1 MIGVM
6 DRHQWDERYA
16 TDELIWRGEPNRFLV
31 EEVAAMEPGRAL
43 DLACGEGRNA
53 IWLAE
58 RGWTVTGVDFSP
70 VGLAKAS
77 RLAAERGVRVSW
89 IEKDVVAWSPPDESF
104 DLVIVLYLQLPSE
117 ARHRALSGAAGAV
130 APGGT
135 ILVVGHDS
143 TNLTEGHG
151 GPQDPAVLYGTDDL
165 VGDLGGLEVI
175 RAQRVRRTVDTDGG
189 EAEAIDALVRAR
201 KPLRPAS

>member
-1 MIGVM
+1 M

-16 TDELIWRGEPNRFLV
+16 TGELIWRAEPNLFLV
-31 EEVAAMEPGRAL
+31 QEVTALDPGRAL

-58 RGWTVTGVDFSP
+58 RGWKVTGVDFSP
-70 VGLAKAS
+70 VGLGKAR
-77 RLAAERGVRVSW
+77 RLAAERGVEVRW
-89 IEKDVVAWSPPDESF
+89 IEEDVVDWAPPRESF
-104 DLVIVLYLQLPSE
+104 DLAVVMYLQLPS
-117 ARHRALSGAAGAV
+117 ADRRRALEGAARAL

-143 TNLTEGHG
+143 TNLTDGYG
-151 GPQDPAVLYGTDDL
+151 GPKDPTVLYGPEDL
-165 VGDLGGLEVI
+165 VGDLAGLEVV
-175 RAQRVRRTVDTDGG
+175 RAERVRRTVNTDGG